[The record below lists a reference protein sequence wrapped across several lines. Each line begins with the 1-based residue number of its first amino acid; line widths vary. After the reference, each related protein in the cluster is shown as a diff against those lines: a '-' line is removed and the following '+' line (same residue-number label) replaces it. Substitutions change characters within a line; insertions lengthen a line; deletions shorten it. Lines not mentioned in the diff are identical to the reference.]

1 MKIIRRVLRC
11 FLSID
16 ITTSLY
22 KSKYYIKSER
32 DIFYVYKKFIP
43 YVFIKHK
50 RFDDLDEAIKYINQ

>member
-1 MKIIRRVLRC
+1 MKVIKRVLRI
-11 FLSID
+11 FLGID
-16 ITTSLY
+16 ITNT
-22 KSKYYIKSER
+22 KSKYYIKSDK

>member
-1 MKIIRRVLRC
+1 MKVIRRVLRV
-11 FLSID
+11 FLGID
-16 ITTSLY
+16 ITNT

-50 RFDDLDEAIKYINQ
+50 KFDDLDEAIKYINQ

>member
-1 MKIIRRVLRC
+1 MKVIRRVLRV
-11 FLSID
+11 FLGID
-16 ITTSLY
+16 ITNT

-50 RFDDLDEAIKYINQ
+50 KFEDLDEAIKYINQ

>member
-1 MKIIRRVLRC
+1 MKVIRRVLRI
-11 FLSID
+11 FLGID
-16 ITTSLY
+16 ITNT
-22 KSKYYIKSER
+22 KSKYYIKSEK

>member
-16 ITTSLY
+16 ITTT

-43 YVFIKHK
+43 YIFTKHK
-50 RFDDLDEAIKYINQ
+50 RFEDLDEAIKYINQ

>member
-1 MKIIRRVLRC
+1 MKVIKRVLRI
-11 FLSID
+11 FLGID
-16 ITTSLY
+16 ITNT
-22 KSKYYIKSER
+22 KSKYYIKSEK

>member
-16 ITTSLY
+16 VTIT
-22 KSKYYIKSER
+22 KSKYYIKSEK